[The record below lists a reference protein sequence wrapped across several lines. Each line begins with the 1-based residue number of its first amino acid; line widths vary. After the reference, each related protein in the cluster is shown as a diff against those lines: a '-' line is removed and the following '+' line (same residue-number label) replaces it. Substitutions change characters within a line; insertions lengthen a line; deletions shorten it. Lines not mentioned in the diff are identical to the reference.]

1 MTYRLA
7 DDIMYTLDIKETSMR
22 KTKIDKLGRIVIPIS
37 YRKVLNINEETELVL
52 DLKENQVVI
61 TPSMSVC
68 RLCNKPLER
77 KGALPVCDVCISKIK
92 SLNM

>member
-1 MTYRLA
+1 
-7 DDIMYTLDIKETSMR
+7 MR

-37 YRKVLNINEETELVL
+37 YRKALSINEETELVL
-52 DLKENQVVI
+52 DLKENQIVV
-61 TPSMSVC
+61 TPSISIC

-77 KGALPVCDVCISKIK
+77 DGGLPVCDACISKIK

>member
-7 DDIMYTLDIKETSMR
+7 DDIMYTLDTKETTMR

-61 TPSMSVC
+61 TPAVSAC

-77 KGALPVCDVCISKIK
+77 EGVLPVCDACISKIK